1 MLIIF
6 RNASG
11 RFTSMRYM
19 DDTVVM
25 KRMTKRITANKVWK
39 TLFFLATTFALVTLA
54 VLLYRIVTQGIDYLN
69 IDFLTNFASRF
80 ADKAGIKAALIGSL
94 WLMAVVAPV
103 SIILGV
109 GTAIYLE
116 EYAKKNKI
124 NDFIR
129 MNISNLAG
137 VPSIVFGL
145 LGLTIFVRMME
156 LGKSILAAGFTMSLL
171 ILPVIIVAAQEAIRA
186 VPNEQR
192 EASYGMG
199 ATKWQT
205 ILRVVLPAAIP
216 GILTG
221 SILALSRAIGETAPL
236 VVIGIPVILQFLPNG
251 LLSQFTALPMQ
262 IYDWAKRPQEAFQY
276 VAAAGI
282 LVLMTVLLLM
292 NSIAIY
298 IRNKFQKRY

>member
-1 MLIIF
+1 MK
-6 RNASG
+6 
-11 RFTSMRYM
+11 YM
-19 DDTVVM
+19 DDALVM
-25 KRMTKRITANKVWK
+25 KRMSKRLAYNKIWRV
-39 TLFFLATTFALVTLA
+39 LFFLATSFALITLA
-54 VLLYRIVTQGIDYLN
+54 VLLYRIMTQGVGYLN
-69 IDFLTNFASRF
+69 WDFLTNFASRF
-80 ADKAGIKAALIGSL
+80 PAKAGIKAALIGSL
-94 WLMAVVAPV
+94 WLMAIVAPV

-116 EYAKKNKI
+116 EYAKKNKL

-145 LGLTIFVRMME
+145 LGLTIFVRTFGF
-156 LGKSILAAGFTMSLL
+156 GKSVLAAGLTMSLL
-171 ILPVIIVAAQEAIRA
+171 ILPVIIVAAQESIRA
-186 VPNEQR
+186 VPNDQR

-205 ILRVVLPAAIP
+205 IVRVVLPAAIP

-236 VVIGIPVILQFLPNG
+236 VVIGIPVILQFLPSG
-251 LLSQFTALPMQ
+251 IMSEFTALPMQ
-262 IYDWAKRPQEAFQY
+262 IYDWAKRPQEEFQY

-282 LVLMTVLLLM
+282 IVLMAVLIFM
-292 NSIAIY
+292 NSIAVF

>member
-1 MLIIF
+1 MK
-6 RNASG
+6 
-11 RFTSMRYM
+11 YM
-19 DDTVVM
+19 NDALVM
-25 KRMTKRITANKVWK
+25 KRMGSRLKFNKVWK
-39 TLFFLATTFALVTLA
+39 VIFLIATSFALLSLV
-54 VLLYRIVTQGIDYLN
+54 VLLFRIFSQGLGYLN
-69 IDFLTNFASRF
+69 LEFLTNFASRIPEN
-80 ADKAGIKAALIGSL
+80 AGIKAALVGSL

-109 GTAIYLE
+109 STAIYLE
-116 EYAKKNKI
+116 EYAKKNKL

-145 LGLTIFVRMME
+145 LGLTIFVRLMD

-171 ILPVIIVAAQEAIRA
+171 ILPIIIVAAQEAIRA

-205 ILRVVLPAAIP
+205 IVRVVLPAAIP

-236 VVIGIPVILQFLPNG
+236 VVIGIPVILQFLPTG
-251 LLSQFTALPMQ
+251 ILDSFTALPMQ
-262 IYDWAKRPQEAFQY
+262 IFDWAKRPQEEFQF

-282 LVLMTVLLLM
+282 IVLMTVLVFM
-292 NSIAIY
+292 NSIAVF

>member
-1 MLIIF
+1 
-6 RNASG
+6 
-11 RFTSMRYM
+11 MRYIDETM
-19 DDTVVM
+19 VM
-25 KRMTKRITANKVWK
+25 KRMTKRITFNKVWK
-39 TLFFLATTFALVTLA
+39 ALFFLATTFALVTLA
-54 VLLYRIVTQGIDYLN
+54 ILLYRIVTQGAGNLH

-80 ADKAGIKAALIGSL
+80 ADKAGIKAALVGSL
-94 WLMAVVAPV
+94 WLMGVVAPV
-103 SIILGV
+103 SILLGV

-171 ILPVIIVAAQEAIRA
+171 ILPVIIVAAQEAIRS

-236 VVIGIPVILQFLPNG
+236 VVLGIPVILQFLPDG

-282 LVLMTVLLLM
+282 LVLMAVLLLM

>member
-1 MLIIF
+1 MKYL
-6 RNASG
+6 NEAL
-11 RFTSMRYM
+11 
-19 DDTVVM
+19 VM
-25 KRMTKRITANKVWK
+25 KRMGSRLKSNKIWK
-39 TLFFLATTFALVTLA
+39 GIFIIATSFALLSLA
-54 VLLYRIVTQGIDYLN
+54 VLLFRIFSQGLGYLN
-69 IDFLTNFASRF
+69 LDFLTNFASRIPEN
-80 ADKAGIKAALIGSL
+80 AGIKAALVGSL
-94 WLMAVVAPV
+94 WLMAIVAPV

-109 GTAIYLE
+109 STAIYLE
-116 EYAKKNKI
+116 EYAKKNKL

-145 LGLTIFVRMME
+145 LGLTVFVRLMD

-205 ILRVVLPAAIP
+205 IVRVVLPAAIP

-236 VVIGIPVILQFLPNG
+236 VVIGIPVILQFLPTG
-251 LLSQFTALPMQ
+251 VMDSFTALPMQ
-262 IYDWAKRPQEAFQY
+262 IFDWAKRPQEEFQF

-282 LVLMTVLLLM
+282 IVLMTVLVFM
-292 NSIAIY
+292 NSIAVF

>member
-1 MLIIF
+1 
-6 RNASG
+6 
-11 RFTSMRYM
+11 MRYM
-19 DDTVVM
+19 QEELVM
-25 KRMTKRITANKVWK
+25 KRMNKRLISNKMWK
-39 TLFFLATTFALVTLA
+39 IIFIIATSFALVSLGM
-54 VLLYRIVTQGIDYLN
+54 LLYRILAQGLG
-69 IDFLTNFASRF
+69 FLDINFITNFASRIPEN
-80 ADKAGIKAALIGSL
+80 AGIKAALVGSL
-94 WLMAVVAPV
+94 WLMSVVAPV

-109 GTAIYLE
+109 STALYLE
-116 EYAKKNKI
+116 EYAKQNKL

-145 LGLTIFVRMME
+145 LGLTIFVRLFGFE
-156 LGKSILAAGFTMSLL
+156 KSILAAGLTMSLL

-205 ILRVVLPAAIP
+205 IVRVVLPAAIP

-236 VVIGIPVILQFLPNG
+236 VVIGIPVILQFLPTG
-251 LLSQFTALPMQ
+251 YLDTFTALPMQ
-262 IYDWAKRPQEAFQY
+262 IFDWAKRPQEAFQY
-276 VAAAGI
+276 VASAGI
-282 LVLMTVLLLM
+282 IVLMIFLLTM
-292 NSIAIY
+292 NSIAII

>member
-1 MLIIF
+1 MNYLQEE
-6 RNASG
+6 S
-11 RFTSMRYM
+11 
-19 DDTVVM
+19 VM
-25 KRMTKRITANKVWK
+25 KNMRGRLAKNKLYK
-39 TLFFLATTFALVTLA
+39 SIFIAATSFAMLSLM
-54 VLLYRIVTQGIDYLN
+54 VLLYRIFSQGLGFLDWQ
-69 IDFLTNFASRF
+69 FLTSFASRIPEN
-80 ADKAGIKAALIGSL
+80 AGIKAALIGSL

-109 GTAIYLE
+109 STAIYLE

-145 LGLTIFVRMME
+145 LGLTIFVRMLGM
-156 LGKSILAAGFTMSLL
+156 GKSILAAGLTMSLL

-186 VPNEQR
+186 VPKEQR
-192 EASYGMG
+192 EASFGMG

-205 ILRVVLPAAIP
+205 IVRVVLPAAIP

-236 VVIGIPVILQFLPNG
+236 VVIGIPVILQFLPDS
-251 LLSQFTALPMQ
+251 LFSSFTALPMQ
-262 IYDWAKRPQEAFQY
+262 IFDWAKRPQEAFQY
-276 VAAAGI
+276 VASAGI
-282 LVLMTVLLLM
+282 IVLMVVLVFM
-292 NSIAIY
+292 NSIAIF

>member
-1 MLIIF
+1 MLTIF

-39 TLFFLATTFALVTLA
+39 TLFFLATTFALVALA
-54 VLLYRIVTQGIDYLN
+54 ILLYRIVTQGIDYLN

-145 LGLTIFVRMME
+145 LGLTIFVRMMG